1 VPDADG
7 ARETGTILDRI
18 VADRR
23 ERLVEDKAAR
33 PEASFA
39 DLVAA
44 LPGSAVDFAARLRD
58 GRMAAP
64 AGARLRLIAE
74 IKRASPSK
82 GVFDPHIDAEA
93 QALRYAAA
101 GASAVSVLT
110 EPTFFSGSIRDLRA
124 ARGAFAGDP
133 DRPALLRKDFIFDP
147 YQVREA
153 RAFGADALLLIV
165 ALLEPRALRE
175 LMALARDEGIEPLIE
190 VHDESELALALDAQA
205 RVIGVNNRNL
215 RTFEE
220 DLGTTER
227 LARLVPA
234 GVALVAESAI
244 KAAADAQRMSA
255 AGAHAVL
262 VGEALMLTGDIE
274 GKAHELMLVPAAAP
288 A

>member
-1 VPDADG
+1 V
-7 ARETGTILDRI
+7 LDRI
-18 VADRR
+18 IADRR
-23 ERLVEDKAAR
+23 ERLAEDKVAR
-33 PEASFA
+33 PEESFA

-44 LPGSAVDFAARLRD
+44 LPGGAVDFAARLRD
-58 GRMAAP
+58 GRVASP
-64 AGARLRLIAE
+64 SGARLRLVAE

-101 GASAVSVLT
+101 GASAISVLT
-110 EPTFFSGSIRDLRA
+110 EPTFFSGTIRDLRA
-124 ARGAFAGDP
+124 ARGAFAVDP
-133 DRPALLRKDFIFDP
+133 DRPALLRKDFVFDP

-165 ALLEPRALRE
+165 ALIEPSALRE
-175 LMALARDEGIEPLIE
+175 LVALTRSEGLEPLVE
-190 VHDESELALALDAQA
+190 VHDETEVAAALDAGA
-205 RVIGVNNRNL
+205 HVIGVNNRDL
-215 RTFEE
+215 HTFAE

-227 LARLVPA
+227 IARLVPA
-234 GVALVAESAI
+234 TVTLVAESAI
-244 KAAADAQRMSA
+244 KSAADAERMSA

-274 GKAHELMLVPAAAP
+274 SKAHELMLVPAAAP